1 MENAVKLEWREAER
15 AGRVLVS
22 AEAKSTQLAA
32 ERRRTDGE
40 LRTWWEEEEKLPLPS
55 HGRLGTAVVLRLGE

>member
-1 MENAVKLEWREAER
+1 M
-15 AGRVLVS
+15 VS

-32 ERRRTDGE
+32 ERRRTDGRTDGE

-55 HGRLGTAVVLRLGE
+55 HGRLGTAVVPLLRE